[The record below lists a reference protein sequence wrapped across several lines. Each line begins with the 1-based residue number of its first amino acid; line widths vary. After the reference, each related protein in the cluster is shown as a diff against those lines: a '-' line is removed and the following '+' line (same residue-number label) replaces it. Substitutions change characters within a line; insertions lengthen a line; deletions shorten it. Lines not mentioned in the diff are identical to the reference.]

1 MAFPPFLPAL
11 SPYSRSVDSTFKV
24 CPSSVYNCLSFFL
37 CPLTSLS
44 LRTFLFHGFSKISD
58 IGKNVYRCPN
68 YLFLEN
74 WKEKF
79 DNSGEVIE
87 YFLERGSK
95 MLSKEAKNVQMLMFL
110 FAFAS
115 YMFICSVDTCM
126 FICVWAHAEDKVQL
140 LGLILPFN
148 HVSPG
153 IELRATGLVASA
165 PKSSYWSQKQIFWN
179 GLADFKEN
187 VIHSFVPK

>member
-37 CPLTSLS
+37 CPLTSLT

-79 DNSGEVIE
+79 DNSGEVVE

-115 YMFICSVDTCM
+115 YVFIYSVDTCM
-126 FICVWAHAEDKVQL
+126 LICV
-140 LGLILPFN
+140 
-148 HVSPG
+148 
-153 IELRATGLVASA
+153 
-165 PKSSYWSQKQIFWN
+165 
-179 GLADFKEN
+179 
-187 VIHSFVPK
+187 